1 MNRAQVNETATH
13 VAAEERRRGAPDRRL
28 STDEV
33 LQTPLQQR
41 HTLLQRQMAERSRDL
56 ERSQETVQL
65 LSAQLNLVEQRERK
79 QVAAEL
85 QGYPTSKLI
94 TESRCV
100 ECSAS
105 TPDSSRSPPLSCR
118 RWPAALTHCAFFT
131 RLSSGQRVLFVLSGT
146 SSRRA

>member
-85 QGYPTSKLI
+85 HDYLAQLLVLGHMKVGQLKHI
-94 TESRCV
+94 TL
-100 ECSAS
+100 
-105 TPDSSRSPPLSCR
+105 PPK
-118 RWPAALTHCAFFT
+118 
-131 RLSSGQRVLFVLSGT
+131 GDEMV
-146 SSRRA
+146 